1 MKKLLTAFILCGSI
15 GLPALAQNQNSRY
28 YAAID
33 YGTVDYSGPG
43 NYSSPGAFTLSGGYH
58 FLPNVDL
65 EAGATLIGSGH
76 ADVPGPG
83 RVDVSEHIIH
93 AVAIGKVPLNQ
104 QVVLFGKAGLGL
116 HDGKINGL
124 PDDLIYGVGMQ
135 VIFDREL
142 SMRAQYESLGR
153 TELPGNAGHA
163 DMKRLSVGL
172 LFNF

>member
-1 MKKLLTAFILCGSI
+1 MKKLLTALILCGSI

-43 NYSSPGAFTLSGGYH
+43 SYSSPGALSLSGGYH

-65 EAGATLIGSGH
+65 EAGLTLVGKADANVPGSG
-76 ADVPGPG
+76 G
-83 RVDVSEHIIH
+83 VDVSEHIVH

-116 HDGKINGL
+116 HDGQINGL
-124 PDDLIYGVGMQ
+124 PDDLIYGFGMQ

-163 DMKRLSVGL
+163 DMKRLSIGL